1 MERLAFNSWIDDFAR
16 ENQISAATTIW
27 FHRRFYDEL
36 DRCRALE
43 KRWRKIFWLS
53 RYLILSGS
61 LVLPVLIT
69 ASKGVTWLNPV
80 GIAVSIVVALASAV
94 EALLRSGRKWRLY
107 RQGADALS
115 TEGAAFF
122 QMMGLY
128 NCPDPAERLRSFK
141 ERVES
146 HMTELRQSYIA
157 DIDVMASQNVIGSS
171 SERP

>member
-1 MERLAFNSWIDDFAR
+1 MERLAFDSWIDDYAR
-16 ENQISAATTIW
+16 VNQISPATSVW
-27 FHRRFYDEL
+27 LQRRFYDEL

-43 KRWRKIFWLS
+43 KRWRKVFWLS

-69 ASKGVTWLNPV
+69 ASKSVTWLNPV
-80 GIAVSIVVALASAV
+80 GIAVSVAVALASAV

-115 TEGAAFF
+115 TEGSAFF
-122 QMMGLY
+122 QMIGIY
-128 NCPDPAERLRSFK
+128 ACDDPVERLRSFK